1 MERLAGQQ
9 PPFAWASR
17 VASLAAQG
25 LAVVGL
31 CIFLGQLASRGAFGT
46 ELLGLLLL
54 IAVALAITI
63 PPHVLIAL
71 SLLVFGA
78 YSVSANHFS
87 FGGVQ
92 LYSTDA
98 LLAVLLLRGI
108 LPRDRIPSPAPLNG
122 VARLL
127 FGIFAV
133 VMIIAGLRGFFSG
146 YGLVSIIRLETP
158 LIYGAGFY
166 LAFSR
171 IVRERSFDLDKA
183 VRNLLVVAFGFI
195 AYMAFARLTGST
207 FETNQTVGRL
217 GIVVTTGGV
226 LRRDYG
232 LSSAFIVYPV
242 LALAGAAYLTYSP
255 RRTAL
260 AAIVAVVGTFTTLLT
275 LIRAEIFGLFVG
287 LAVIALLRSDPEL
300 KRAGRTRAVMAAS
313 FALIIGAIGVWGV
326 SPPTARGVAE
336 RSLPGLVKQSEAAD
350 STAKYRREAL
360 KAGFASVRRH
370 PAGVGLIPEQ
380 ELAAASGVDPGYL
393 AHSGVTTV
401 LVYAGWF
408 GLIAAGLA
416 LVGLLRASFTVP
428 RPVPWLHAL
437 FIGLVPMLAVYT
449 LAVSGLMGQGWIVGI
464 AALIAALRFN
474 AAGAVD

>member
-54 IAVALAITI
+54 VAVALAITI

-71 SLLVFGA
+71 ALLVFGA
-78 YSVSANHFS
+78 YSVSANHFA

-122 VARLL
+122 VARVL

-166 LAFSR
+166 LALSR

-242 LALAGAAYLTYSP
+242 LALAAAAYLALQPSAHGLGCDRCRRRDIYDAPDADPSGDLRTLCRARRNCALALRP
-255 RRTAL
+255 RTEARRPHTRGHCRLVRADHRRNRRLGREPTHGTWCRRT
-260 AAIVAVVGTFTTLLT
+260 
-275 LIRAEIFGLFVG
+275 
-287 LAVIALLRSDPEL
+287 
-300 KRAGRTRAVMAAS
+300 
-313 FALIIGAIGVWGV
+313 
-326 SPPTARGVAE
+326 
-336 RSLPGLVKQSEAAD
+336 LP
-350 STAKYRREAL
+350 
-360 KAGFASVRRH
+360 
-370 PAGVGLIPEQ
+370 
-380 ELAAASGVDPGYL
+380 
-393 AHSGVTTV
+393 
-401 LVYAGWF
+401 
-408 GLIAAGLA
+408 
-416 LVGLLRASFTVP
+416 P
-428 RPVPWLHAL
+428 RPRQAE
-437 FIGLVPMLAVYT
+437 
-449 LAVSGLMGQGWIVGI
+449 
-464 AALIAALRFN
+464 
-474 AAGAVD
+474 